1 LCAGDWLRE
10 SEDAKAKL
18 ESAETELEA
27 ARTGRAQ
34 ADEKIEKLQQYM
46 QVRRALWA
54 RRVRCGVLT
63 RRGRC
68 EQRASEK
75 VKKLNGT
82 LQDKEQAME
91 RLEAELKTAWGRAL
105 EAEGDRLMLME
116 RESVAGREMGA
127 MGERL
132 SLLEQGC
139 WGLEETLGSAAA
151 ECDQVGVHA
160 DMD

>member
-1 LCAGDWLRE
+1 
-10 SEDAKAKL
+10 
-18 ESAETELEA
+18 
-27 ARTGRAQ
+27 
-34 ADEKIEKLQQYM
+34 M

-54 RRVRCGVLT
+54 GRVRCGELT

-82 LQDKEQAME
+82 LQDKEQAAE

-116 RESVAGREMGA
+116 RVSAAGREMGA
-127 MGERL
+127 VGEGL
-132 SLLEQGC
+132 SSLEQGC
-139 WGLEETLGSAAA
+139 WGLEEALRSAAA

-160 DMD
+160 DMDRECGFDRTGCVRKCDLFWLWGRWRGWW